1 MQTTVLAWLRLHT
14 GAVFQDPICPLFEEL
29 YLTQG
34 LGAESTYQWDHEKGA
49 PGGPNYMTL
58 NGCARSPLRIPLAGA
73 DTWGADA
80 YQRFDFR
87 AISERL
93 EDDKDADGTVAAP
106 TDEEIE
112 AAEREPTHDPLGRI
126 GHSQI

>member
-1 MQTTVLAWLRLHT
+1 MC
-14 GAVFQDPICPLFEEL
+14 DN
-29 YLTQG
+29 
-34 LGAESTYQWDHEKGA
+34 S
-49 PGGPNYMTL
+49 
-58 NGCARSPLRIPLAGA
+58 SLRIPLAGA
-73 DTWGADA
+73 HTWGTDA

-112 AAEREPTHDPLGRI
+112 AAEREHTIRSAALGTC
-126 GHSQI
+126 HLMSPHNLWSSQVD

>member
-1 MQTTVLAWLRLHT
+1 MC
-14 GAVFQDPICPLFEEL
+14 D
-29 YLTQG
+29 
-34 LGAESTYQWDHEKGA
+34 
-49 PGGPNYMTL
+49 N
-58 NGCARSPLRIPLAGA
+58 SPLRIPLAGA
-73 DTWGADA
+73 DTWGAAADA

-112 AAEREPTHDPLGRI
+112 AAEREHTIRSAALGTAR
-126 GHSQI
+126 SDNLS

>member
-1 MQTTVLAWLRLHT
+1 MNS
-14 GAVFQDPICPLFEEL
+14 AVDRADR
-29 YLTQG
+29 TQG
-34 LGAESTYQWDHEKGA
+34 LGAESAYQWDHEKGA

-58 NGCARSPLRIPLAGA
+58 NGCATTAPRAFPSGFPAGA
-73 DTWGADA
+73 DTICGGADA

-87 AISERL
+87 AIAERL

-126 GHSQI
+126 GHIQIR

>member
-1 MQTTVLAWLRLHT
+1 MC
-14 GAVFQDPICPLFEEL
+14 DN
-29 YLTQG
+29 
-34 LGAESTYQWDHEKGA
+34 S
-49 PGGPNYMTL
+49 
-58 NGCARSPLRIPLAGA
+58 SLRIPLAGA
-73 DTWGADA
+73 HTWGTDA

-112 AAEREPTHDPLGRI
+112 AAERESPHTIRSAALGTAR
-126 GHSQI
+126 SDNLS